1 MTDRAPSSAGDPVDR
16 RRTAGQWWDSTDE
29 MVVVPIA
36 DLERV
41 GVAAYIDVGASPD
54 DARFLFR
61 TNLDKAIQ
69 GDNARGLVKVPGLI
83 AQARRGDL
91 DVAPN
96 IQVLRDRP
104 GTAIVDGGT
113 KASGRLVSRAAMT
126 LAIEK
131 ARTTGI
137 AMVAARGSG
146 ELLTA
151 YVRQATDAGMI
162 GMAMVQSVPT
172 VAPHGGR
179 GPLLGNAPFA
189 VGIPAGRLDPL
200 ILDMSFTESSA
211 SGVLMS
217 ARQGQPVPPGV
228 LLDEHG
234 EPTTDATEFPDP
246 VLAPT
251 YGDFCVRGT
260 LVPLGGGHKGYAM
273 VLVLGLLSSLLSDS
287 SPPWELYYHLPE
299 RGRYGTLLWAVDP
312 TALTGTSR
320 RRRGATRGRLPRHRQ
335 GGADARGRGD
345 PVPGRALA
353 AAGARTAR
361 ARRDRRAARRRRRDG
376 PARSR
381 ARDRTARSHRRRPS
395 SGEAGADRGSRH
407 PTAGGTT

>member
-1 MTDRAPSSAGDPVDR
+1 MTDRAPSSDGGHVDR
-16 RRTAGQWWDSTDE
+16 RRTAGQWWDSTEE
-29 MVVVPIA
+29 MVVVPIG

-41 GVAAYIDVGASPD
+41 GVAAYVDAGASSG

-69 GDNARGLVKVPGLI
+69 GDHARGLVKVPGLI
-83 AQARRGDL
+83 AQARRGDV
-91 DVAPN
+91 DVAPD

-113 KASGRLVSRAAMT
+113 RASGRLVSRAAMA

-131 ARTTGI
+131 ARATGI
-137 AMVAARGSG
+137 AMVGARGSG

-234 EPTTDATEFPDP
+234 EPTTDATEFQDP
-246 VLAPT
+246 ALAPT
-251 YGDFCVRGT
+251 YGEFCVRGT

-287 SPPWELYYHLPE
+287 SPPWELYYHLSE

-312 TALTGTSR
+312 TALTGTSADDVGQRVDDFLGAVKAAPTREGGEILYPGERSQLLARER
-320 RRRGATRGRLPRHRQ
+320 RERGTIAVPRPD
-335 GGADARGRGD
+335 ADAMD
-345 PVPGRALA
+345 ELA
-353 AAGARTAR
+353 RELGIAPL
-361 ARRDRRAARRRRRDG
+361 DRIDV
-376 PARSR
+376 
-381 ARDRTARSHRRRPS
+381 PS
-395 SGEAGADRGSRH
+395 SDEAGVQRES
-407 PTAGGTT
+407 GG